1 MQAVLTQ
8 INSVPGIVGSML
20 CDEDGKLAAH
30 IFPPL
35 FDSSLMSEAAA
46 ALADSALGLQS
57 ATGTVELID
66 LRYNDARIVVKTM
79 PQSFLI
85 LLCTKAVNMQL
96 LTISLNV
103 AIKKLE
109 KLFTAYMVQVQAAPV
124 AAPIPPIS
132 VPVSAPV
139 PDVVPSSAAPSTV
152 FQAGPVAVAGSR
164 ELINGVTLTV
174 QAMKNTA
181 NTYWDN
187 MVEMVSI
194 NKGTAVAVSDYFKTG
209 SFRKVK
215 LTNPANGR
223 SKKFPV
229 HIIKDDA
236 ERLFEGK
243 AVVSLASMEMIGVG
257 PGDPVV
263 VQVEVGGGMFGWEGI

>member
-20 CDEDGKLAAH
+20 CDEDGQLAAQV
-30 IFPPL
+30 FPPL
-35 FDSSLMSEAAA
+35 FDSSLMSEAATV
-46 ALADSALGLQS
+46 LADSALGLHN
-57 ATGTVELID
+57 ATGAVELID

-79 PQSFLI
+79 QQSYLI

-109 KLFTAYMVQVQAAPV
+109 RLFAAHKVQAESPPVPGPAPSAVPGISPHPAAAPAPV
-124 AAPIPPIS
+124 
-132 VPVSAPV
+132 VQ
-139 PDVVPSSAAPSTV
+139 T
-152 FQAGPVAVAGSR
+152 GAVAIAGGKAK
-164 ELINGVTLTV
+164 IDGVTLTV
-174 QAMKNTA
+174 QVMKNTA
-181 NTYWDN
+181 SSYWDN
-187 MVEMVSI
+187 MLEMVSL
-194 NKGTAVAVSDYFKTG
+194 NRGTSVLISDYFKTG

-215 LTNPANGR
+215 LTNPANGQ

-229 HIIKDDA
+229 YIIKDDV

-243 AVVSLASMEMIGVG
+243 VVVSLASMEILGVK
-257 PGDPVV
+257 PGDSLVA
-263 VQVEVGGGMFGWEGI
+263 QVEVGGGVFGWEGI